1 MLSGPF
7 PGAPGR
13 TSPEK
18 VPPGSTGDGRQA
30 AVPGTL
36 RQAAARNLRPGS
48 PFVPREAAGVP
59 SRPSPHPR
67 RRARFPRSSSG
78 ESPASR
84 PGQKSS
90 HPTQGCGMAHGRR
103 LAFARRITFASLPAR
118 RCGVGGPTGGAVDP
132 PGLWTPGRRRRRI
145 RGTSASWPARV
156 CHGRSA
162 FAADGNA
169 SRCQRRAVRSLSPN
183 RQRLPT
189 ILFSRNRRTCASV
202 TNPSSRRETGNLTR
216 LPPGP
221 SNRPPISPSPT
232 GHNNLFDQLVGDRI
246 QFSTIPSATSRNLF
260 FFPSS
265 SSSLNFSRCSLIAL
279 SNSPRTFFPAGA
291 F

>member
-1 MLSGPF
+1 MAGRRT
-7 PGAPGR
+7 GA
-13 TSPEK
+13 
-18 VPPGSTGDGRQA
+18 
-30 AVPGTL
+30 
-36 RQAAARNLRPGS
+36 GS
-48 PFVPREAAGVP
+48 P
-59 SRPSPHPR
+59 S
-67 RRARFPRSSSG
+67 
-78 ESPASR
+78 
-84 PGQKSS
+84 
-90 HPTQGCGMAHGRR
+90 
-103 LAFARRITFASLPAR
+103 ARRITVASLPAQ
-118 RCGVGGPTGGAVDP
+118 RCGVGGPTGGAVDL

-145 RGTSASWPARV
+145 RGTSASWPSRV
-156 CHGRSA
+156 RHGRSA

-221 SNRPPISPSPT
+221 SNSPPISPSPT
-232 GHNNLFDQLVGDRI
+232 SHNNLFDQLVGDRI

>member
-1 MLSGPF
+1 MAACQAPPARLS
-7 PGAPGR
+7 
-13 TSPEK
+13 SPAK
-18 VPPGSTGDGRQA
+18 AV
-30 AVPGTL
+30 VPGTSGPAPPFVQRGAAGISARPSFPYESTSAVPPFVQRGVAGISSRPKKFSSDTGMRDGARAQARL
-36 RQAAARNLRPGS
+36 REPDNRCEHPGS
-48 PFVPREAAGVP
+48 KMR
-59 SRPSPHPR
+59 R
-67 RRARFPRSSSG
+67 RRA
-78 ESPASR
+78 
-84 PGQKSS
+84 
-90 HPTQGCGMAHGRR
+90 
-103 LAFARRITFASLPAR
+103 
-118 RCGVGGPTGGAVDP
+118 TGGAVDL

-156 CHGRSA
+156 RHGRSA

-169 SRCQRRAVRSLSPN
+169 SRCQHRAVRSLSPN

-221 SNRPPISPSPT
+221 SNSPPISPSPT